1 MKTKNIL
8 TAILLL
14 ISFSFYAQKEDMD
27 AKKEKIKAYKISF
40 LTSELN
46 LTTAES
52 DKFWPMYTKF
62 DDKQFELRHEKMKT
76 YYKKLKDDNAKALT
90 EKEAA
95 NLLYQIEST
104 DQEIY
109 LLRKKYNADLKKIL
123 SAKKIILLKKSED
136 DFNRKL
142 LHQYRDK
149 ASKNR

>member
-8 TAILLL
+8 SILLL
-14 ISFSFYAQKEDMD
+14 FVSISFYAQKENMD
-27 AKKEKIKAYKISF
+27 SKKEKIKAYKISF

-46 LTTAES
+46 LTDAES
-52 DKFWPMYTKF
+52 EKFWPMYTKF
-62 DDKQFELRHEKMKT
+62 DDKQFELRHEKMKV
-76 YYKKLKDDNAKALT
+76 YFKKIKDDNASSLT

-95 NLLYQIEST
+95 TLLNQIEST

-123 SAKKIILLKKSED
+123 SAKKIVLLKKSED

-142 LHQYRDK
+142 LQQYRDK
-149 ASKNR
+149 GNKNN